1 MVNEN
6 PRLKVLL
13 EAIGSLIN
21 VHATHV
27 YTRICT
33 YCLATN
39 AVNKVLLIRHT
50 TPKAC
55 LRLFC
60 RPAALRYAP
69 CEPEMEIRRAGI
81 A

>member
-1 MVNEN
+1 
-6 PRLKVLL
+6 LKVL
-13 EAIGSLIN
+13 EETIGSSIN
-21 VHATHV
+21 VHVTHV

-39 AVNKVLLIRHT
+39 AVNEVLLIRRT

-55 LRLFC
+55 LHLFC
-60 RPAALRYAP
+60 RPAGLRCAP